1 MIVEFADL
9 ERFWSQEFDEIESYC
24 EQKQSHVSH
33 YGVPINFSEVSSC
46 SQLWQD
52 SELRSGQ

>member
-1 MIVEFADL
+1 MEFADL
-9 ERFWSQEFDEIESYC
+9 ERFWSQKFDEIESYC